1 MMTPV
6 QVAKAHTARITREA
20 RKSAVTYSTS
30 TPAREHLTAVEL
42 DSVWGRHWSVMPDS
56 EVESFIAERCNGDV
70 MLSDIDHAAKCWC
83 FKA

>member
-30 TPAREHLTAVEL
+30 TPAREHLTAVEF
-42 DSVWGRHWSVMPDS
+42 DGMGKHWSHVLDS
-56 EVESFIAERCNGDV
+56 EVTALIDRTTDDMVF
-70 MLSDIDHAAKCWC
+70 LSDIEHSWKCWC
-83 FKA
+83 QKG